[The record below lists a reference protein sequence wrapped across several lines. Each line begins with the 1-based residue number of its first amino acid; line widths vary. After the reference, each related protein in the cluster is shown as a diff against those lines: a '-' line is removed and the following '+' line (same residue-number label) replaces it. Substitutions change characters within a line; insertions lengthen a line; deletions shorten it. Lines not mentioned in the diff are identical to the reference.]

1 MKVRCFHK
9 SLRNNNIDYSKG
21 RFFVTIQV
29 AHNKSVL
36 GAIAGERV
44 VLNELGLSV
53 QDVLVG
59 LPLKYPEL
67 ELGVHVV
74 MPNHIH
80 AIFTIHQRS
89 TNKENHLGFLVGR
102 FKGASAFV
110 YGKFKRAGKVPDI
123 GEHLWQC
130 DYWDDLISSKEEYCA
145 YVHYIRNNPK
155 NWTRDRWGA
164 VTTYMLGAVAL
175 LDAPKRAFVA
185 SQEYSATAFVPQRIQ
200 LSERGTFLPRRSTR
214 CNRDA
219 KPGVPPSLE
228 MAVISTFTS
237 KQEREVLRRS
247 LAKKRRIIH
256 VCPQGIPPEQE
267 LSPEQKLAL
276 AEHRLLFISPQP
288 SGSTLNKKVA
298 TWCNEYLLRQAEE
311 VWVGD
316 IAPNGMLA
324 MMIEGLKHE
333 SV

>member
-1 MKVRCFHK
+1 MKGKYFHK
-9 SLRNNNIDYSKG
+9 PLRNKNIDYRKG
-21 RFFVTIQV
+21 QFFVTIQV

-44 VLNELGLSV
+44 ILNELGRSV
-53 QDVLVG
+53 QAVLEG

-67 ELGVHVV
+67 ELGEYVV

-80 AIFTIHQRS
+80 AIFTIHPCD

-102 FKGASAFV
+102 FKGTAAFV
-110 YGKFKRAGKVPDI
+110 YGKLKRAGKVPDI

-145 YVHYIRNNPK
+145 YAHYIRNNPK

-164 VTTYMLGAVAL
+164 VTTYMLGEEAL

-185 SQEYSATAFVPQRIQ
+185 SQEYAATAFVPQRIHF
-200 LSERGTFLPRRSTR
+200 SERGTS
-214 CNRDA
+214 
-219 KPGVPPSLE
+219 VPLGQSPVL
-228 MAVISTFTS
+228 ISTFTS
-237 KQEREVLRRS
+237 KQERVALHCA
-247 LAKKRRIIH
+247 LMKKQSIIH

-288 SGSTLNKKVA
+288 TGSRLNKKVA
-298 TWCNEYLLRQAEE
+298 TWCNEYVLRQAEE